1 MVDRFA
7 KACPCELLIIL
18 GKSCD
23 SMFVLT
29 PSVFQYPKASRSTAY
44 TRFYMPSPPNLKSG
58 HEVEIKLFIRDIAAV
73 RAKLVAAGAKFRRR
87 VHEHNTLFD
96 TPSSSLRESGQLLRI
111 RIETPVSES
120 RKPNG
125 RQRGIL
131 TSKAP
136 TAAALAEWRKSK
148 DKSATA
154 RKAAAKAKKPRYKV
168 RIERECTLPQPQK
181 FRSQLE
187 SLGFRPRFIYEKYRT
202 TYSLPGVHAELD
214 ETPSGTFLELEGS
227 PAAIESAAR
236 ALGFTHAD
244 YSTETYWSIYVA
256 DCQRRG
262 VTPTNM
268 LFR

>member
-1 MVDRFA
+1 
-7 KACPCELLIIL
+7 
-18 GKSCD
+18 
-23 SMFVLT
+23 
-29 PSVFQYPKASRSTAY
+29 
-44 TRFYMPSPPNLKSG
+44 MPPRPNLKSG
-58 HEVEIKLFIRDIAAV
+58 DEVEIKLVIRDVAAI
-73 RAKLVAAGAKFRRR
+73 RTKLTAAGAKFRRR

-96 TPSSSLRESGQLLRI
+96 TAGSALRLSGQVVRI
-111 RIETPVSES
+111 RIETPVSEL

-125 RQRGIL
+125 PLRGIL

-136 TAAALAEWRKSK
+136 TAAALAAWRKQKGKPAS
-148 DKSATA
+148 A
-154 RKAAAKAKKPRYKV
+154 RKAAITKKPRYKV
-168 RIERECTLPQPQK
+168 RVERECTLAQPHK

-187 SLGFRPRFIYEKYRT
+187 TLGFRPRFIYEKYRT
-202 TYSLPGVHAELD
+202 TYELPGVHAELD

-236 ALGFTHAD
+236 KLGFTRAD

-256 DCQRRG
+256 DCKRRG